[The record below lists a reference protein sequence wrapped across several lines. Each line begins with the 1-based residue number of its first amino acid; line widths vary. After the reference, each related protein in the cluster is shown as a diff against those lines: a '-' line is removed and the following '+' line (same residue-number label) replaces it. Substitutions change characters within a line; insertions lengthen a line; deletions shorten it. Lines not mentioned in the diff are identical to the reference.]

1 MNITAIIMARSGS
14 KGIPNKNIKELGGI
28 PLFGWVV
35 KAAKNSSLIKNIIL
49 STDSD
54 EYFKIGKSINNDL
67 IFHKRTSELAKDV
80 PSELV
85 LLDILK
91 NFKDGFNDDSIIVML
106 QPTTPFITS
115 NDIDTCIKKLVENDN
130 FNTCITVKQ
139 VSEFPEWMIT
149 KDKNDNKICNTTSKE
164 SIRQN
169 IQKRW
174 IPNGGA
180 YVVRKKFLEKNKSI
194 IDKNSI
200 LVHEMSKI
208 RSMDIDDEED
218 FLLCQ
223 SLVNSGVMFPEK

>member
-1 MNITAIIMARSGS
+1 MNVIAIIPARSGS
-14 KGIPNKNIKELGGI
+14 KSVPHKNIRLLGDI
-28 PLFGWVV
+28 PLLGWTI
-35 KAAKNSSLIKNIIL
+35 KAASKSRIIDKLIL
-49 STDSD
+49 TTDSD
-54 EYFKIGKSINNDL
+54 EYFKIAKSFHKQL
-67 IFHKRTSELAKDV
+67 IFHKRSPQLSEDV

-91 NFKDGFNDDSIIVML
+91 NFKDWFSDDSIIVML

-115 NDIDTCIKKLVENDN
+115 NDIDACINQLLKNDN

-149 KDKNDNKICNTTSKE
+149 QDKNDDKICKTTSKE

-180 YVVRKKFLEKNKSI
+180 YAVRKKFLEKNKSI
-194 IDKNSI
+194 IDKNGI
-200 LVHEMSKI
+200 LIHEMSKI
-208 RSMDIDDEED
+208 RSMDIDEEED
-218 FLLCQ
+218 FQICESIVKSNAL
-223 SLVNSGVMFPEK
+223 KD